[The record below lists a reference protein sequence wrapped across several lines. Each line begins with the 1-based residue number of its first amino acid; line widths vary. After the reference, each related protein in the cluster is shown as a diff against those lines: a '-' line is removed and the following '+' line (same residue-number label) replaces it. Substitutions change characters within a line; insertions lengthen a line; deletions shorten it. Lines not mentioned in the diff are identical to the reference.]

1 MNQGKS
7 VAVQPVSPVLNFSA
21 LQRDVIRMVA
31 FVAMVGDHI
40 ATAFQLDM
48 PLLNMVGRCAFPLFV
63 LVCGCNM
70 AGKTLRQH
78 SLNRLWLMAL
88 LAQPGY
94 WLAFRDV
101 GLAWWQL
108 NILFT
113 FAVVMQVALFLQ
125 SATARNGVA
134 ALTALMGYIPFSS
147 ASYGIPGL
155 LMLAGALLVWQ
166 VRDTLRPAL
175 FAVWLLLVA
184 LLNARHGDVMMFSG
198 MILTLTVLF
207 CVHGLVP
214 ASGRRLQAGRWFAPA
229 YAIHLFFIGFL
240 VRVL

>member
-1 MNQGKS
+1 MNPEP
-7 VAVQPVSPVLNFSA
+7 VTVHHVSPVLNLSA

-48 PLLNMVGRCAFPLFV
+48 PLLNMAGRCAFPLFA
-63 LVCGCNM
+63 LVSGCNM

-94 WLAFRDV
+94 WLAFRDA
-101 GLAWWQL
+101 GLVWWQL

-113 FAVVMQVALFLQ
+113 FAVVMQMARFLQ
-125 SATARNGVA
+125 TTTVLSGIAAFA
-134 ALTALMGYIPFSS
+134 ALVGYLPLSS

-175 FAVWLLLVA
+175 FAIWLLLVA
-184 LLNARHGDVMMFSG
+184 LLNVRHGDVMMLSG
-198 MILTLTVLF
+198 VFLMLTVLF

-214 ASGRRLQAGRWFAPA
+214 ASGRRMQAGRLFAPG
-229 YAIHLFFIGFL
+229 YVIHLLCTGVL
-240 VRVL
+240 VSVL

>member
-7 VAVQPVSPVLNFSA
+7 VAVQPVRQVLNFSA

-48 PLLNMVGRCAFPLFV
+48 PLLNMLGRCAFPLFA
-63 LVCGCNM
+63 LVSGCNL

-125 SATARNGVA
+125 SATAHNGVA
-134 ALTALMGYIPFSS
+134 VFTALMGYIPFSS

-155 LMLAGALLVWQ
+155 LMLAGALLV
-166 VRDTLRPAL
+166 
-175 FAVWLLLVA
+175 A
-184 LLNARHGDVMMFSG
+184 LLNARHGDVMMLSG
-198 MILTLTVLF
+198 VFLTLTVLF
-207 CVHGLVP
+207 CVYGLVP
-214 ASGRRLQAGRWFAPA
+214 ASAERLQAGRWFAPA
-229 YAIHLFFIGFL
+229 YAFHLLCVGFL
-240 VRVL
+240 VGIL

>member
-7 VAVQPVSPVLNFSA
+7 VAVQPVRPVLNFSA

-48 PLLNMVGRCAFPLFV
+48 PLLNMVGRCTFPLFV
-63 LVCGCNM
+63 LVCGCNI

-134 ALTALMGYIPFSS
+134 AFTALMGYIPFSS

-155 LMLAGALLVWQ
+155 LMLAGRSGTRCVPPCLLSGCCWLPWLMP
-166 VRDTLRPAL
+166 DT
-175 FAVWLLLVA
+175 
-184 LLNARHGDVMMFSG
+184 VM
-198 MILTLTVLF
+198 
-207 CVHGLVP
+207 
-214 ASGRRLQAGRWFAPA
+214 
-229 YAIHLFFIGFL
+229 
-240 VRVL
+240 